1 MIVTL
6 TTDFGLADGYVA
18 AMKGAILRLAPAATL
33 VDVSHQVGPQD
44 VMGAAFVLA
53 QALPHFPDGA
63 VHLVVVD
70 PGVGTARRAIA
81 AHVDRPGPDGTA
93 GAYTFVGPDNGVL
106 SLLLADPVAGGGDCA
121 AVELD
126 RPEAWGCPTPSATFH
141 GRDVFGPVA
150 ARIALGA
157 ALTDVGTPVAETT
170 PLHWPLPITDDQGID
185 GMVLHV
191 DRYGNCLTNVS
202 REAVERLAGGRA
214 VKCYV
219 GSAVVRGIGRTYGAV
234 AAGEPVALYGSG
246 GHLEIAVNGGHAAHL
261 LTVERGATVNLI
273 FDGVQE
279 GGRREGGPAGDG
291 TLAPPPAL
299 PPTLA

>member
-1 MIVTL
+1 VIVTL

-18 AMKGAILRLAPAATL
+18 AMKGAILRIAPQATL

-70 PGVGTARRAIA
+70 PGVGTDRRAIA
-81 AHVDRPGPDGTA
+81 AHVGRPGPAGTA

-106 SLLLADPVAGGGDCA
+106 ALLLADPDAGGGVST
-121 AVELD
+121 AVQLD
-126 RPEAWGCPTPSATFH
+126 RPEAWGRPAPSATFH

-170 PLHWPLPITDDQGID
+170 RLHWPLPITDDDGID

-234 AAGEPVALYGSG
+234 PAGEPVALYGSG
-246 GHLEIAVNGGHAAHL
+246 GHLEIAVNGGDAARL
-261 LTVERGATVNLI
+261 LSVERGATVNLL
-273 FDGVQE
+273 FDGA
-279 GGRREGGPAGDG
+279 RADGPAAGDG
-291 TLAPPPAL
+291 ALAAAPPAQPRTLA
-299 PPTLA
+299 

>member
-18 AMKGAILRLAPAATL
+18 AMKGAILRVAPQAHL
-33 VDVSHQVGPQD
+33 VDVSHQVEPQD

-70 PGVGTARRAIA
+70 PGVGTSRRAVA
-81 AHVDRPGPDGTA
+81 ARVTRPD

-106 SLLLADPVAGGGDCA
+106 ALLLNDPGAGGGA
-121 AVELD
+121 VEAVELD
-126 RPEAWGCPTPSATFH
+126 RPEAWGRPDPCATFH

-150 ARIALGA
+150 ARLALGA
-157 ALTDVGTPVAETT
+157 VLSSVGTPLAETT

-219 GSAVVRGIGRTYGAV
+219 GSAVVRGIGRTYAEV
-234 AAGEPVALYGSG
+234 ASGEPVALYGSG
-246 GHLEIAVNGGHAAHL
+246 GHLEIAVNGGHAARL
-261 LTVERGATVNLI
+261 LSVVRGATVNLI
-273 FDGVQE
+273 FDGV
-279 GGRREGGPAGDG
+279 REGPAAPAGDG
-291 TLAPPPAL
+291 AAGPAQPRTLA
-299 PPTLA
+299 